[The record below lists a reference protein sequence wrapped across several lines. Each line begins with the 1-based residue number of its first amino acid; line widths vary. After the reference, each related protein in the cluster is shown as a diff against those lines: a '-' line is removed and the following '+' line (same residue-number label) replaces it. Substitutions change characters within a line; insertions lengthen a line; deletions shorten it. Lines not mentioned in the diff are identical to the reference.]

1 MIRPGRLHHAAL
13 RISDFERSRAF
24 YEGLLGMRTVPRP
37 DLGFPGAWYGLGD
50 SQLHLM
56 QCQKYGEGPIDP
68 TEAHVAIEVEDYE
81 ATKAT
86 LQQRGIKFLEIGPQL
101 WIRDP
106 DGYTVE
112 LRKKG

>member
-1 MIRPGRLHHAAL
+1 MIRPGKLHHAAL
-13 RISDFERSRAF
+13 RVADFERSRAF
-24 YEGLLGMRTVPRP
+24 YEGLLGMSTVPRP

-50 SQLHLM
+50 GQLHLI

-68 TEAHVAIEVEDYE
+68 TVSHMAIEVEDYQ

-86 LQQRGIKFLEIGPQL
+86 LSERGIEFLELGPQL
-101 WIRDP
+101 WIHDP

-112 LRKKG
+112 LRRKG